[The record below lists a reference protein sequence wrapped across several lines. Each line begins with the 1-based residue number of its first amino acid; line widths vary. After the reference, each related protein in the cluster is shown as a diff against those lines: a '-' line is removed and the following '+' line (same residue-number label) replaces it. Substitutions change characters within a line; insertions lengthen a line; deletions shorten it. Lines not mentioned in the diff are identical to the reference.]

1 MARDYGSKG
10 PETSDFPK
18 GEDRPVKRFLAALT
32 GMTVCML
39 LFASLCFAEDPKVV
53 AVEVQG
59 NQEVV
64 SPYVLGAAKTKA
76 GEILDRDQLQKDIEA
91 IYNLGFFAMADAT
104 VEPEG
109 EGVKVVFKVQE
120 NPKVKEV
127 RFTGNSVYKEED
139 LQKLLFT
146 APGTVFN
153 RVFFRNDLQRIKE
166 KYQKDGYVMARVE
179 DVSVENGIVTVKI
192 VEPRIGDIFI
202 QGNKR
207 TKTYV
212 IERELKAKKGDL
224 FNANVLRHSLNK
236 IQGMGFL
243 EDVNVGFEP
252 NDDPNLI
259 NLVLTVTEGKTGS
272 VSFNLGY
279 GSSSG
284 WQGGLAYQ
292 ESNLNGRGQKLTVGF
307 DTGDR
312 EQYYFSVADPYMDE
326 HTYAWKFGAYKRAW
340 EDINRYYEGDR
351 YGRYNQDKQGI
362 YLGAGKKFRH
372 DSKLSWYVNLDW
384 KEVEIFNFRDL
395 DDNPIEPNQTD
406 PEWEPWWNLLDSNGK
421 IFTVTGTLTRDNR
434 DPYLSYPK
442 GDLET
447 LNVERAFE
455 LLGGERE
462 YTKYWLEGRYYL
474 PLNLENL
481 PFDLPA
487 GDPDNPPLFAARMR
501 VGFSSG
507 EIPYSE
513 RYFVGGSNT
522 LRGYDDDEFDGHEMF
537 LTNLELRIPMEK
549 AFSLVV
555 FYDMGMA
562 WNKNDLEMNSFNFGD
577 LKDAY
582 GFGVRVRTPMGNLRL
597 DVANGENETFTHF
610 GFGEMF

>member
-1 MARDYGSKG
+1 M
-10 PETSDFPK
+10 
-18 GEDRPVKRFLAALT
+18 KRFLAALT
-32 GMTVCML
+32 GMTVCLL

-64 SPYVLGAAKTKA
+64 SPYILGAVKTKA
-76 GEILDRDQLQKDIEA
+76 GDILDRDQLQKDIET

-120 NPKVKEV
+120 NPKVREV

-139 LQKLLFT
+139 LQKSLFT

-224 FNANVLRHSLNK
+224 FNANILRHSLNK

-272 VSFNLGY
+272 ISFNLGY

-292 ESNLNGRGQKLTVGF
+292 ESNLNGRGQKLVVGF

-312 EQYYFSVADPYMDE
+312 EQYYFSLQDPYKDE
-326 HTYAWKFGAYKRAW
+326 KTFSWKIGAYQRSW
-340 EDINRYYEGDR
+340 EEIERYDDGELVGE
-351 YGRYNQDKQGI
+351 YNEDKKGFYI
-362 YLGAGKKFRH
+362 GAGRDFDKTK
-372 DSKLSWYVNLDW
+372 KLSWYVNLDW
-384 KEVEIFNFRDL
+384 KDVDIVVTSGDAE
-395 DDNPIEPNQTD
+395 D
-406 PEWEPWWNLLDSNGK
+406 PSWGELLNGK
-421 IFTVTGTLTRDNR
+421 IFTVTGSLINDNR

-442 GDLET
+442 GDWES
-447 LNVERAFE
+447 LNVEHALE
-455 LLGGERE
+455 LLGGEWS
-462 YTKYWLEGRYYL
+462 YTKYWIEGRYYVPVDFGDFL
-474 PLNLENL
+474 ADLSGVSEN
-481 PFDLPA
+481 
-487 GDPDNPPLFAARMR
+487 NPVIFAAR
-501 VGFSSG
+501 VKTGFSSG
-507 EIPYSE
+507 EIPWSE
-513 RYFVGGSNT
+513 RYFVGGANT
-522 LRGYDDDEFDGHEMF
+522 LRGYEDEEFEGQEMF
-537 LTNLELRIPMEK
+537 LANVELRIPFEK
-549 AFSLVV
+549 AVSLVA
-555 FYDMGMA
+555 FFDIGRA
-562 WNKNDLEMNSFNFGD
+562 WDEYKGESFSFGD
-577 LKDAY
+577 LKNSY
-582 GFGVRVRTPMGNLRL
+582 GVGVRLVTPLGNLRL
-597 DVANGENETFTHF
+597 DVAQGENETFTHF

>member
-1 MARDYGSKG
+1 M
-10 PETSDFPK
+10 
-18 GEDRPVKRFLAALT
+18 KRFLAVLT
-32 GMTVCML
+32 CLAVY
-39 LFASLCFAEDPKVV
+39 LFVSVSPCLAEDPKVV
-53 AVEVQG
+53 SVEVQG

-64 SPYVLGAAKTKA
+64 SPYILGAAKTKE
-76 GEILDRDQLQKDIEA
+76 GEPLDREQLQKDIEA
-91 IYNLGFFAMADAT
+91 IYNLGFFAMADAA

-109 EGVKVVFKVQE
+109 DGVKVIFKVQE

-127 RFTGNSVYKEED
+127 RFSGNSVYKEEE

-146 APGTVFN
+146 VPGSVFN
-153 RVFFRNDLQRIKE
+153 RVFFRNDLQRVKE

-179 DVSVENGIVTVKI
+179 DVSVENGVVTVKI

-207 TKTYV
+207 TKKYV
-212 IERELKAKKGDL
+212 IERELKVKKGDL

-252 NDDPNLI
+252 NEDPNLI

-279 GSSSG
+279 GTSSG

-312 EQYYFSVADPYMDE
+312 EQYYVSIADPYMDE
-326 HTYAWKFGAYKRAW
+326 TTYAWKFGAYKRNW
-340 EDINRYYEGDR
+340 EDVSRYYEGDR
-351 YGRYNQDKQGI
+351 YGEYNQDKKGLYI
-362 YLGAGKKFRH
+362 GAGKKFRH
-372 DSKLSWYVNLDW
+372 DPLLSWYVNLDW
-384 KEVEIFNFRDL
+384 KDIELYDFRDL
-395 DDNPIEPNQTD
+395 DDNPITPTSAD
-406 PEWEPWWNLLDSNGK
+406 VEWRDLLDSNGK
-421 IFTVTGTLTRDNR
+421 VFTVTGTITRDNR

-447 LNVERAFE
+447 LNIERAFK

-474 PLNLENL
+474 PLNLDKL

-487 GDPDNPPLFAARMR
+487 GDPDNPPLFAARMK

-513 RYFVGGSNT
+513 RYFVGGSTT
-522 LRGYDDDEFDGHEMF
+522 LRGYEDDEFDGHEMF

-549 AFSLVV
+549 AFSIVV

-562 WNKNDLEMNSFNFGD
+562 WNKNDPENNSFDFGG
-577 LKDAY
+577 LKDGY

-597 DVANGENETFTHF
+597 DLATGDDETFTHF

>member
-1 MARDYGSKG
+1 MRRYLAVMTGL
-10 PETSDFPK
+10 
-18 GEDRPVKRFLAALT
+18 VLMLFLL
-32 GMTVCML
+32 VSP
-39 LFASLCFAEDPKVV
+39 SLAEDPKVV
-53 AVEVQG
+53 AVEVEG
-59 NQEVV
+59 NQDVV
-64 SPYVLGAAKTKA
+64 SAYILGAAKTRA
-76 GEILDRDQLQKDIEA
+76 GELLDREQVQKDIEA
-91 IYNLGFFAMADAT
+91 IYNLGFFAVADAT
-104 VEPEG
+104 IEPEG
-109 EGVKVVFKVQE
+109 DGVKVVFKVQE

-153 RVFFRNDLQRIKE
+153 RVFFRNDLQRIRE

-192 VEPRIGDIFI
+192 VEPRIGEIFI

-212 IERELKAKKGDL
+212 IERELKVKKGDL
-224 FNANVLRHSLNK
+224 FNANVLRHSLNR

-252 NDDPNLI
+252 NEDPNLI
-259 NLVLTVTEGKTGS
+259 NLVLTLTEGKSGS
-272 VSFNLGY
+272 ISFNLGY

-312 EQYYFSVADPYMDE
+312 EQYYVSVSDPYMDE
-326 HTYAWKFGAYKRAW
+326 HTYAWKFGAYKREW
-340 EDINRYYEGDR
+340 EDINRYYEGER
-351 YGRYNQDKQGI
+351 YGKYNQDKEGVYI
-362 YLGAGKKFRH
+362 GAGKKFRH
-372 DSKLSWYVNLDW
+372 DPKMSWFLNLDW
-384 KEVEIFNFRDL
+384 KDVTLYDFRDL
-395 DDNPIEPNQTD
+395 EGNPIDPNPSD
-406 PEWEPWWNLLDSNGK
+406 PDWDAWKNLLDSNGK
-421 IFTVTGTLTRDNR
+421 IFTVTATVTRDNR
-434 DPYLSYPK
+434 DPYLSYPE
-442 GDLET
+442 GDIET
-447 LNVERAFE
+447 LNVEKAFE
-455 LLGGERE
+455 LFGSERD

-474 PLNLENL
+474 PINLDKL
-481 PFDLPA
+481 PLDLPA

-501 VGFSSG
+501 AGFSSG

-513 RYFVGGSNT
+513 RYFVGGSTT
-522 LRGYDDDEFDGHEMF
+522 LRGYEDDEFDGHEMF
-537 LTNLELRIPMEK
+537 LTNLELRIPFEK
-549 AFSLVV
+549 AFSIVV

-562 WNKNDLEMNSFNFGD
+562 WNKNDPEMNSFNLGD

>member
-1 MARDYGSKG
+1 
-10 PETSDFPK
+10 
-18 GEDRPVKRFLAALT
+18 VKRFLAALT
-32 GMTVCML
+32 GVTVCLL

-59 NQEVV
+59 NEEVV
-64 SPYVLGAAKTKA
+64 APYILGAAKTKA
-76 GEILDRDQLQKDIEA
+76 GEILDREQLQKDIEA
-91 IYNLGFFAMADAT
+91 IYNLGFFAMTDAT

-207 TKTYV
+207 TKKYV
-212 IERELKAKKGDL
+212 IERELKVKKGDL
-224 FNANVLRHSLNK
+224 FNANILRHSLNK

-259 NLVLTVTEGKTGS
+259 NLVLSVTEGKSGS

-284 WQGGLAYQ
+284 WQGGVAYQ
-292 ESNLNGRGQKLTVGF
+292 EANLNGRGQKLVVGF
-307 DTGDR
+307 ETGDR
-312 EQYYFSVADPYMDE
+312 EQYYVSVADPYMDE
-326 HTYAWKFGAYKRAW
+326 HTYAWKFGVYNRSW
-340 EDINRYYEGDR
+340 EDINRYYEDETVGE
-351 YGRYNQDKQGI
+351 YNQDKQGI

-372 DSKLSWYVNLDW
+372 DSKLRWFVNLDW
-384 KEVEIFNFRDL
+384 KDVEISGFRDEEG
-395 DDNPIEPNQTD
+395 NPISPTSAD
-406 PEWEPWWNLLDSNGK
+406 PEWANLLDSNGK
-421 IFTVTGTLTRDNR
+421 IFSVTGTLTRDNL
-434 DPYLSYPK
+434 DPYLSYSK
-442 GDLET
+442 GDIESLS
-447 LNVERAFE
+447 VEKAFE
-455 LLGGERE
+455 VLGGERD
-462 YTKYWLEGRYYL
+462 YTKYWLEARYYL
-474 PLNLENL
+474 PLNLDKL
-481 PFDLPA
+481 PFDLSA
-487 GDPDNPPLFAARMR
+487 ADPDNPPLFAARMK

-513 RYFVGGSNT
+513 LFFVGGSNT
-522 LRGYDDDEFDGHEMF
+522 LRGFEEDQFEGHEMF
-537 LTNLELRIPMEK
+537 LANLELRIPMEK
-549 AFSLVV
+549 AFSIVV
-555 FYDMGMA
+555 FYDTGMA
-562 WNKNDLEMNSFNFGD
+562 WDKDAPENNSFSFGE

-582 GFGVRVRTPMGNLRL
+582 GFGVRVKTPMGNLRF
-597 DVANGENETFTHF
+597 DVANGEDETITHF

>member
-1 MARDYGSKG
+1 MNTRF
-10 PETSDFPK
+10 PPK
-18 GEDRPVKRFLAALT
+18 GEDYPVKRFLAVLT
-32 GMTVCML
+32 CLAVY
-39 LFASLCFAEDPKVV
+39 LFVSVSPCLAEDPKVV
-53 AVEVQG
+53 SVEVQG

-64 SPYVLGAAKTKA
+64 SPYILGAAKTKE
-76 GEILDRDQLQKDIEA
+76 GEPLDREQLQKDIEA
-91 IYNLGFFAMADAT
+91 IYNLGFFAMADAA

-109 EGVKVVFKVQE
+109 DGVKVIFKVQE

-127 RFTGNSVYKEED
+127 RFSGNSVYKEEE

-146 APGTVFN
+146 VPGSVFN
-153 RVFFRNDLQRIKE
+153 RVFFRNDLQRVKE

-179 DVSVENGIVTVKI
+179 DVSVENGVVTVKI

-202 QGNKR
+202 QENKR
-207 TKTYV
+207 TKKYV
-212 IERELKAKKGDL
+212 IERELKVKKGDL

-252 NDDPNLI
+252 NEDPNLI

-279 GSSSG
+279 GTSSG

-312 EQYYFSVADPYMDE
+312 EQYYVSIADPYMDE
-326 HTYAWKFGAYKRAW
+326 TTYAWKFGAYKRNW
-340 EDINRYYEGDR
+340 EDVSRYYEGDR
-351 YGRYNQDKQGI
+351 YGEYNQDKKGLYI
-362 YLGAGKKFRH
+362 GAGKKFRH
-372 DSKLSWYVNLDW
+372 DPLLSWYVNLDW
-384 KEVEIFNFRDL
+384 KDIELYDFRDL
-395 DDNPIEPNQTD
+395 DDNPITPTSAD
-406 PEWEPWWNLLDSNGK
+406 VEWRDLLDSNGK
-421 IFTVTGTLTRDNR
+421 VFTVTGTITRDNR

-447 LNVERAFE
+447 LNIERAFK

-474 PLNLENL
+474 PLNLDKL

-487 GDPDNPPLFAARMR
+487 GDPDNPPLFAARMK
-501 VGFSSG
+501 VGVSSG
-507 EIPYSE
+507 EMPYSE
-513 RYFVGGSNT
+513 RYFVGGSTT
-522 LRGYDDDEFDGHEMF
+522 LRGYEDDEFDGHEMF

-549 AFSLVV
+549 AFSIVV

-562 WNKNDLEMNSFNFGD
+562 WNKNDPENNSFDFGG
-577 LKDAY
+577 LKDGY

-597 DVANGENETFTHF
+597 DLATGDDETFTHF

>member
-1 MARDYGSKG
+1 
-10 PETSDFPK
+10 
-18 GEDRPVKRFLAALT
+18 VKRFLAVLT
-32 GMTVCML
+32 CLAVY
-39 LFASLCFAEDPKVV
+39 LFVSVSPCLAEDPKVV
-53 AVEVQG
+53 SVEVQG

-64 SPYVLGAAKTKA
+64 SPYILGAAKTKE
-76 GEILDRDQLQKDIEA
+76 GEPLDREQLQKDIEA
-91 IYNLGFFAMADAT
+91 IYNLGFFAMADAA

-109 EGVKVVFKVQE
+109 DGVKVIFKVQE

-127 RFTGNSVYKEED
+127 RFSGNSVYKEEE

-146 APGTVFN
+146 VPGSVFN
-153 RVFFRNDLQRIKE
+153 RVFFRNDLQRVKE

-179 DVSVENGIVTVKI
+179 DVSVENGVVTVKI

-207 TKTYV
+207 TKKYV
-212 IERELKAKKGDL
+212 IERELKVKKGDL

-252 NDDPNLI
+252 NEDPNLI

-279 GSSSG
+279 GTSSG

-312 EQYYFSVADPYMDE
+312 EQYYVSIADPYMDE
-326 HTYAWKFGAYKRAW
+326 TTYAWKFGAYKRNW
-340 EDINRYYEGDR
+340 EDVSRYYEGDR
-351 YGRYNQDKQGI
+351 YGEYNQDKKGLYI
-362 YLGAGKKFRH
+362 GAGKKFRH
-372 DSKLSWYVNLDW
+372 DPLLSWYVNLDW
-384 KEVEIFNFRDL
+384 KDIELYDFRDL
-395 DDNPIEPNQTD
+395 DDNPITPTSAD
-406 PEWEPWWNLLDSNGK
+406 VEWRDLLDSNGK
-421 IFTVTGTLTRDNR
+421 VFTVTGTITRDNR

-447 LNVERAFE
+447 LNIERAFK

-474 PLNLENL
+474 PLNLDKL

-487 GDPDNPPLFAARMR
+487 GDPDNPPLFAARMK

-513 RYFVGGSNT
+513 RYFVGGSTT
-522 LRGYDDDEFDGHEMF
+522 LRGYEDDEFDGHEMF

-549 AFSLVV
+549 AFSIVV

-562 WNKNDLEMNSFNFGD
+562 WNKNDPENNSFDFGG
-577 LKDAY
+577 LKDGY

-597 DVANGENETFTHF
+597 DLATGDDETFTHF